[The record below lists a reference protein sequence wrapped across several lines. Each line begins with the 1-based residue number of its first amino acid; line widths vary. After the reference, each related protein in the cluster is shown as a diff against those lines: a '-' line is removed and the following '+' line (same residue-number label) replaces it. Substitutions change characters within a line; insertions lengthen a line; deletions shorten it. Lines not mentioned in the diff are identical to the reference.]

1 MRVYAFKTGLSIHNE
16 ALKIE
21 SGLNEDFYS
30 LQVVFDSTIK
40 EIDEKDISFF
50 IKIQIPVSAIVS
62 DSFLKVVK
70 IKDSEQ
76 TANLFLVNLDDTSS
90 GYIVKTTEN
99 SVEIGES
106 YNMDTLVSSEIEY
119 LGEPTAFNNTVTRV
133 PNCPPQ
139 NGYLA

>member
-16 ALKIE
+16 ALKIG
-21 SGLNEDFYS
+21 SKSNEDFYS

-40 EIDEKDISFF
+40 EIDKNDINFF

-76 TANLFLVNLDDTSS
+76 TANLFLVNLDDTSQ
-90 GYIVKTTEN
+90 GYVVKTIGN
-99 SVEIGES
+99 SVEIGEP
-106 YNMDTLVSSEIEY
+106 YDIETLISSEITFH
-119 LGEPTAFNNTVTRV
+119 GEPTAYNNTVTRV

-139 NGYLA
+139 IGYLA